1 MRSERGTHGID
12 PRATAERLA
21 DDLPG
26 LYRAGPAPRVLVVDD
41 EPSIASFLRM
51 GLTHAGY
58 EVTLAADGFEAL
70 AWAARERFDLV
81 VLDVMLPGIG
91 GVEVCRRLR
100 GDRELLILMLTA
112 ADAVPDRVVGLES
125 GADDYMIKPFDFEE
139 LVARIRA
146 LLRRRLPEQ
155 TSLLCAGP
163 FVLDERAVTV
173 AKNGTPV
180 ELSRREYDLF
190 KLFLRHPR
198 QVLTRDVIL
207 DQVWGHGF
215 YGDANVVD
223 VYVRYLRN
231 KLDPERSYIQ
241 TVRGL
246 GYRLVA

>member
-1 MRSERGTHGID
+1 MSARRDGRPTSARI
-12 PRATAERLA
+12 AE
-21 DDLPG
+21 DLPA
-26 LYRAGPAPRVLVVDD
+26 LYQPDRPPKVLVVDD
-41 EPSIASFLRM
+41 EPAITSFLRM
-51 GLTHAGY
+51 GLGRVGF
-58 EVTLAADGFEAL
+58 EVTVAADGAGAL
-70 AWAARERFDLV
+70 ASVDRERFDVV
-81 VLDVMLPGIG
+81 VLDLMLPGING
-91 GVEVCRRLR
+91 MEVCRRLR

-112 ADAVPDRVVGLES
+112 ADAVGDRVAGLES
-125 GADDYMIKPFDFEE
+125 GADDYLVKPFDFEE

-155 TSLLCAGP
+155 ASLLCAGP
-163 FVLDERAVTV
+163 YTLDDRAATVT
-173 AKNGTPV
+173 KNDEVV

-207 DQVWGHGF
+207 DQVWGHAF

-223 VYVRYLRN
+223 VYIRYLRN
-231 KLDPERSYIQ
+231 KLDPERRYIQ